1 MLPTGVME
9 RSFLRLLTVS
19 MLDWGF
25 HIKFKPNN
33 WLCCRLMLFSQM
45 GKG

>member
-1 MLPTGVME
+1 MVPTGVME

-19 MLDWGF
+19 VLDLGF

-33 WLCCRLMLFSQM
+33 WLCSRLMHFSQM